1 MTQYRTLDDLAE
13 EYFRTHPEEINPFL
27 DEIFESYIEH
37 RNLGA
42 LLAKLRII
50 ARVLGISEIAAAAG
64 ISRQGL
70 QKALSAKGNPRLDTL
85 GLILGGMGYR
95 LAVKPLNRPLN
106 RP

>member
-13 EYFRTHPEEINPFL
+13 EYFRTHPEAINPFL
-27 DEIFESYIEH
+27 DEIFESYNEH

-50 ARVLGISEIAAAAG
+50 ARVRGISEIAEAAG